1 MLTAG
6 ACVAH
11 QGGLPNPTSLF
22 VRKTPYSRHAY
33 DPIEKVELPVDPKR
47 EAYESKVRAA
57 LEKDAAKRERALERE
72 KRGKKKKPKPK
83 PSASSLKLGNTGW
96 ETI

>member
-1 MLTAG
+1 L
-6 ACVAH
+6 H

-72 KRGKKKKPKPK
+72 KRGKKKKPSRNRQRA
-83 PSASSLKLGNTGW
+83 PSSWGTLAGRRYDDK
-96 ETI
+96 

>member
-1 MLTAG
+1 MLTPMAL
-6 ACVAH
+6 C
-11 QGGLPNPTSLF
+11 S
-22 VRKTPYSRHAY
+22 SHAY

-47 EAYESKVRAA
+47 EAYGSKARAS

>member
-1 MLTAG
+1 M
-6 ACVAH
+6 
-11 QGGLPNPTSLF
+11 
-22 VRKTPYSRHAY
+22 
-33 DPIEKVELPVDPKR
+33 DPKR